1 MSNELY
7 SDLYINREMS
17 WLKFNERVL
26 EEAEAPDTPLFERLR
41 FVSIFNS
48 NLDEFYMIRVGSL
61 YDRSLIKVKR
71 KDDKTGMDAEE
82 QLDAV
87 FARTRELLPRRDL
100 AYSFIIKELSRLGLE
115 YVNIN
120 KLSSKHLAI
129 LKYNFELHYQPLLA
143 PQIIDN
149 KHPFPHLINK
159 ELYVGVLL
167 KSKTKETRHFGLIPI
182 SKMFERLV
190 IFKDNHKTYFL
201 LSEELI
207 QYYAST
213 VFDIY
218 DVIDSTIFRLTRN
231 ADIEVN
237 EGLYDEDLDYRE
249 MMKKLIKKRSK
260 LAPVRLEISSSIS
273 KEFKDYLFSKLSILD
288 RQLFICHS
296 PMDLSF
302 ISRLE
307 NHIDKRH
314 FDNIM
319 YPPRTPQACI
329 SLNSND
335 SIIKQVLRKD
345 ALIHVPFETIQPIVR
360 LLHEAAYDK
369 RVVSIKITLY
379 RLARESQI
387 IDALT
392 AASESGKQVTALVE
406 LKARFDESNNIGWAT
421 TLEDAGCN
429 VLYGV
434 EDYKVHS
441 KLILI
446 TFKDGNAIRYITYV
460 GTGNFNEI
468 TAKVYTDLGILT
480 ANKTLSLDAEKA
492 FKNLTLS
499 NIHATYDHLLVAP
512 QSYKN
517 KLLECIDN
525 EIKAH
530 RITKD
535 GYIMCKFNS
544 LTDKDFI
551 DKFYEASKAG
561 VKVDLIIRGICCLRC
576 GVPEI
581 SENINVISIVGRFL
595 EHSRIFWFRHG
606 PDNRPAI
613 YIGSG
618 DLMTRNTER
627 RVEIAIPVYDSAIRK
642 RIENIL
648 EISLKDNVKARK
660 LLPDGSYLNVEQ
672 GAEDEELNSQTYFYD
687 EAYRLAK
694 EKSGN
699 KVPITNRIATG
710 IKDVSNWLDKLASR
724 LGNSQ

>member
-7 SDLYINREMS
+7 SDLYINRELS

-26 EEAEAPDTPLFERLR
+26 EEAEAMDTPLFERLR

-71 KDDKTGMDAEE
+71 KDDKTGMNAEE

-100 AYSFIIKELSRLGLE
+100 AYSFIIKELSRLGLQ

-120 KLSSKHLAI
+120 KMSSKQLSIA
-129 LKYNFELHYQPLLA
+129 KYNFELHYQPLLA

-149 KHPFPHLINK
+149 KHPFPHLVNK
-159 ELYVGVLL
+159 EIYVGVLL
-167 KSKTKETRHFGLIPI
+167 KTKTKATRHFGLIPV

-190 IFKDNHKTYFL
+190 VFKENNKTCFL

-207 QYYAST
+207 QYFAST

-249 MMKKLIKKRSK
+249 MMKKLIKKRNR

-273 KEFKDYLFSKLSILD
+273 KEFRDYLFSKLSITD

-302 ISRLE
+302 IGRLE

-314 FDNIM
+314 FDTIM
-319 YPPRTPQACI
+319 YPPRTPQACA
-329 SLNSND
+329 SLNSGD
-335 SIIKQVLRKD
+335 PVIKQVLKKD
-345 ALIHVPFETIQPIVR
+345 ALINVPFETIQPIVR
-360 LLHEAAYDK
+360 LLREAAYDK

-392 AASESGKQVTALVE
+392 AAAENGKQVTALVE

-421 TLEDAGCN
+421 TLEDVGCN

-434 EDYKVHS
+434 DDYKVHS

-446 TFKDGNAIRYITYV
+446 TFKDGNSIRHITYV

-480 ANKTLSLDAEKA
+480 ANKTLAQDAEKV

-517 KLLECIDN
+517 KLLRCIDI
-525 EIKAH
+525 EISAH
-530 RITKD
+530 RSSGD
-535 GYIMCKFNS
+535 GHIICKFNS

-551 DKFYEASKAG
+551 DKFYQASRAG
-561 VKVDLIIRGICCLRC
+561 VKIDLIIRGICCLRS
-576 GVPEI
+576 GVPGI

-606 PDNRPAI
+606 TDHQPALF
-613 YIGSG
+613 IGSG

-627 RVEIAIPVYDSAIRK
+627 RVEIAIPVYDPAIRK
-642 RIENIL
+642 RLENIL
-648 EISLKDNVKARK
+648 EISLRDNVKARR
-660 LLPDGSYLNVEQ
+660 LLPDGSYVNVEQ
-672 GAEDEELNSQTYFYD
+672 TEGGEKINSQTYLYD
-687 EAYRLAK
+687 EAYEAAK
-694 EKSGN
+694 AGKGN
-699 KVPITNRIATG
+699 KVPLTSRVASG
-710 IKDVSNWLDKLASR
+710 IKGMSNWLDKLASK
-724 LGNSQ
+724 LGGT